1 MIKKILLIF
10 TLIVSSLYINAQ
22 QCQNLELTNTEIN
35 CAFPITTLEASFL
48 NLDYKTTQTYLVNGL
63 TVCPPQQAQPT
74 SADIEPDDAWA
85 AIIFDIGFNFCF
97 YGNTYD
103 QLIVSGNGVLSFELD
118 EVEDYL
124 VTDPNGEG
132 PFHTWYHVSFGD
144 LPTPE
149 MMPNSI
155 FGAYCDPNPKAAPI
169 PTETIKFDLLNQNDI
184 GNRVFVVE
192 YDVPLYGCADEPTQF
207 MHSRIKLYESSNVID
222 VEILHKG
229 DCYGFSQTQQGR
241 AIVGIQNKSAT
252 LATMAPGRGSA
263 AVWEVLGNPAYG
275 GNVAEQELWRFIP
288 DGFDLGYSF
297 KWYAD
302 YGQGNGYEELF
313 PSQTSDDPIIEVN
326 PQTQTEYQ
334 VVLSSQTECSLEG
347 FTLQESLIV
356 DAPIVENIQAPVDLF
371 LCEDAFDSDN
381 ADFNIDQFDT
391 LLDEYINSTTNTWD
405 MTHFSVAYYPTYD
418 DRTDLTNPIDETV
431 LYSATN
437 NTTIYARIIFDD
449 GTISCFDLYQEFD
462 LNVVPLIDTTFNY
475 AESIYC
481 TADSSPLPAITIT
494 GGVFTIDN
502 GGVID
507 MDTGEVNLTASGTGT
522 DGTGIFN
529 IEYTLTNT
537 ILDNQGTVILDC
549 PNTTS
554 ATISIEITNDADFS
568 FPTDICFSDTTN
580 PQAFDITT
588 SGGIYT
594 VDNGASIDANGVLDL
609 TTTTPGTTYEITYSF
624 SGFCQSSSVEMITV
638 HASPTAST
646 PTTMITECNNGDG
659 TANFDISSLENEIV
673 GNQSNV
679 TLTYHL
685 TQIDAENNV
694 NEIDTTPFAR
704 VEGNIWARVESNNG
718 CISII
723 EVLLIVENC
732 YIVLPGGFSPNSTIE
747 DNRTFNVRNLKIKF
761 PEFKLFIYNRYGNL
775 VYEGD
780 ATDENWNGK
789 LNNEGDILPTGT
801 YFYGIKLNDEQEL
814 TNRGWVYLQQ

>member
-1 MIKKILLIF
+1 M
-10 TLIVSSLYINAQ
+10 
-22 QCQNLELTNTEIN
+22 
-35 CAFPITTLEASFL
+35 
-48 NLDYKTTQTYLVNGL
+48 
-63 TVCPPQQAQPT
+63 
-74 SADIEPDDAWA
+74 
-85 AIIFDIGFNFCF
+85 
-97 YGNTYD
+97 
-103 QLIVSGNGVLSFELD
+103 
-118 EVEDYL
+118 
-124 VTDPNGEG
+124 
-132 PFHTWYHVSFGD
+132 
-144 LPTPE
+144 
-149 MMPNSI
+149 
-155 FGAYCDPNPKAAPI
+155 
-169 PTETIKFDLLNQNDI
+169 
-184 GNRVFVVE
+184 
-192 YDVPLYGCADEPTQF
+192 
-207 MHSRIKLYESSNVID
+207 
-222 VEILHKG
+222 
-229 DCYGFSQTQQGR
+229 
-241 AIVGIQNKSAT
+241 
-252 LATMAPGRGSA
+252 
-263 AVWEVLGNPAYG
+263 
-275 GNVAEQELWRFIP
+275 
-288 DGFDLGYSF
+288 
-297 KWYAD
+297 
-302 YGQGNGYEELF
+302 
-313 PSQTSDDPIIEVN
+313 N

-334 VVLSSQTECSLEG
+334 AVLSYQTECSLEG

-371 LCEDAFDSDN
+371 LCEDSFDSDN

-418 DRTDLTNPIDETV
+418 DRTDQTNPIDETV

-437 NTTIYARIIFDD
+437 NTTIYVHLIFND
-449 GTISCFDLYQEFD
+449 GTISCFDVYQEFD

-507 MDTGEVNLTASGTGT
+507 MATGEVNLTASGTGT

-554 ATISIEITNDADFS
+554 ATISIEITEDATFVYPATVCKEDNNPMPTSITTSGGNFSINNGGAIDTLTGELDLDNTTVGTYIIEYAFNIGGNCPSNTTQTIEVIAEDDATFSYPNALYCDENTATPTATTTGGTYSINNGGTIDMTTGEIDLSASGLGTDLTGQFTIIYTTTGNCSNSSDTSITIEIIQDASFS

-673 GNQSNV
+673 ENQSNV

-694 NEIDTTPFAR
+694 NEIDITPFAR
-704 VEGNIWARVESNNG
+704 VEGNIWARVENNNG
-718 CISII
+718 CFNIVEIP
-723 EVLLIVENC
+723 LTVENC
-732 YIVLPGGFSPNSTIE
+732 YVALPQGFSPNSSIT
-747 DNRTFNVRNLKIKF
+747 DNQTFNVINLRVKF
-761 PEFKLFIYNRYGNL
+761 PKFKLFIYNRHGSL
-775 VYEGD
+775 VYDGD
-780 ATDENWNGK
+780 NTTENWNGK
-789 LNNEGDILPTGT
+789 LDNKGDLLPAGT

-814 TNRGWVYLQQ
+814 TYRGWVYLQQ